1 MISLFA
7 SFQKGLQKTA
17 TAIGRGI
24 TSLFKDVKRW
34 DDSSFKTLE
43 NALIEAD
50 FGPAAASSIVRDVKD
65 RYQRG
70 MISGSEDI
78 LAVAKEE
85 LVEMLEKDLRP
96 LNMAQ
101 NGLTTIL
108 MVGVNG
114 SGKTTTAGK
123 LAHLWSGD
131 GKKVVLAAC
140 DTFRAA
146 ASEQLEI
153 WADRAGVPLV
163 KAGEGADPA
172 AVIFDTVKSA
182 TARGYDMVIADTAGR
197 LHNKAN
203 LMGELAKISRSV
215 KKAAPDASLETL
227 LVLDAIT
234 GQNAISQ
241 AKEFCKAASATGIIL
256 TKLDGT
262 AKGGCV
268 VAVKQRLGL
277 PVRFIGV
284 GEGIDDLIPFTP
296 EGFVEE
302 LIPRTGWKH

>member
-78 LAVAKEE
+78 LAVAKED

-101 NGLTTIL
+101 
-108 MVGVNG
+108 
-114 SGKTTTAGK
+114 
-123 LAHLWSGD
+123 
-131 GKKVVLAAC
+131 
-140 DTFRAA
+140 
-146 ASEQLEI
+146 
-153 WADRAGVPLV
+153 
-163 KAGEGADPA
+163 
-172 AVIFDTVKSA
+172 
-182 TARGYDMVIADTAGR
+182 
-197 LHNKAN
+197 
-203 LMGELAKISRSV
+203 
-215 KKAAPDASLETL
+215 
-227 LVLDAIT
+227 
-234 GQNAISQ
+234 
-241 AKEFCKAASATGIIL
+241 
-256 TKLDGT
+256 
-262 AKGGCV
+262 
-268 VAVKQRLGL
+268 
-277 PVRFIGV
+277 
-284 GEGIDDLIPFTP
+284 
-296 EGFVEE
+296 
-302 LIPRTGWKH
+302 PRNS

>member
-78 LAVAKEE
+78 LAVAKED
-85 LVEMLEKDLRP
+85 LVEMLKKDLRP

-146 ASEQLEI
+146 AAEQLNL
-153 WADRAGVPLV
+153 WAERTGAQIVSS
-163 KAGEGADPA
+163 KSGADPSAVAYDAVQA
-172 AVIFDTVKSA
+172 AL
-182 TARGYDMVIADTAGR
+182 ARNADFLIIDTAGR
-197 LHNKAN
+197 QHNKKG
-203 LMGELAKISRSV
+203 LMDELAKMRRIIA
-215 KKAAPDASLETL
+215 KLQPGAPQETL
-227 LVLDAIT
+227 LTIDASIGT
-234 GQNAISQ
+234 NAISQ
-241 AKEFCKAASATGIIL
+241 AREFAAASGASALVL

-262 AKGGCV
+262 GKGG
-268 VAVKQRLGL
+268 AATQIQTEFKLPILFMGLGEQ
-277 PVRFIGV
+277 P
-284 GEGIDDLIPFTP
+284 DDLQPFDP
-296 EGFVEE
+296 QHYAEAVFD
-302 LIPRTGWKH
+302 LPKA